1 MPRFPGAGPAG
12 AAAAPAAGGSAPP
25 PPSTGGGGAGGPSAA
40 SSAESPPAAAEAGA
54 ARGQAQDLLV
64 VVHQRVE
71 QFLAE
76 YSGYYS
82 RLLRL
87 EHLQYHALIAE
98 GLSVAGVGMKQSDG
112 VANETVDVTN
122 RASTEC
128 LFACS
133 AQSGN
138 QGIRFSESMIAL
150 TWALMSFFCEL
161 LCIG

>member
-1 MPRFPGAGPAG
+1 M
-12 AAAAPAAGGSAPP
+12 
-25 PPSTGGGGAGGPSAA
+25 
-40 SSAESPPAAAEAGA
+40 AAEAGA
-54 ARGQAQDLLV
+54 ARGLDQDLLV
-64 VVHQRVE
+64 VVHHRVE

-76 YSGYYS
+76 HS

-133 AQSGN
+133 TQSGN

-150 TWALMSFFCEL
+150 TWALMSIFCEL

>member
-1 MPRFPGAGPAG
+1 LPRFPGAGPAG

-76 YSGYYS
+76 HS

-138 QGIRFSESMIAL
+138 PGIRFSESMIAI

>member
-1 MPRFPGAGPAG
+1 MAF
-12 AAAAPAAGGSAPP
+12 GSADAVTHPP
-25 PPSTGGGGAGGPSAA
+25 
-40 SSAESPPAAAEAGA
+40 PPAAAEEAAHQLRLQCTRLGTFHLVLEALGLGA
-54 ARGQAQDLLV
+54 SSGAGQAQDLLV

-76 YSGYYS
+76 YS

-150 TWALMSFFCEL
+150 TWVLMSFFCEL

>member
-12 AAAAPAAGGSAPP
+12 AAAAPAAGGSAPH

-76 YSGYYS
+76 YS

-138 QGIRFSESMIAL
+138 QGIRFSESMIAI